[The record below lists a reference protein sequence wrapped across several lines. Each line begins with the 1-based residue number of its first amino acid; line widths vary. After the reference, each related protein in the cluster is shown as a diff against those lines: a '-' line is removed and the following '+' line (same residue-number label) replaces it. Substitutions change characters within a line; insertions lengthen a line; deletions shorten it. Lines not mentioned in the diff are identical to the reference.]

1 MKTFQNTISWFW
13 KEFLYEGHLQCLG
26 ALSVIFISS
35 VLLKIPFSWDIFLV
49 AYLIFYPVYIYNR
62 VRETTPDAL
71 TNSQR
76 TQHVINS
83 KKILWPLFWACA
95 IGALFLLVVL
105 SNFKGILFGMFI
117 FVFGILYTEFFKKL
131 TRYITGF
138 KNFYVAAVFA
148 LLVFF
153 PNLYYGSS
161 FPPWFWKEAGILVL
175 FIFLKNI
182 VWQIFLD
189 IKDIESDEQERL
201 RTFPILLER
210 EKILRLLPFLGLI
223 ATIPVFFL
231 PRLFLSLFLV
241 LPFNWHTYSLAKR
254 GNYNGYTIASFEM
267 IFWAIIL
274 FFVQK
279 LT

>member
-1 MKTFQNTISWFW
+1 MKTLQNTISWFW

-35 VLLKIPFSWDIFLV
+35 LVLKIPLSWDIFLV
-49 AYLIFYPVYIYNR
+49 TYLIFYPVYIYNR
-62 VRETTPDAL
+62 VRETTVDAL

-83 KKILWPLFWACA
+83 KKILWPLFWTCV
-95 IGALFLLVVL
+95 IGALFLLVAF
-105 SNFKGILFGMFI
+105 SNFKGILFGIFI

-131 TRYITGF
+131 TRYIMGF

-148 LLVFF
+148 LFVFF

-161 FPPWFWKEAGILVL
+161 FSPSFWKEAGILVL

-201 RTFPILLER
+201 RTFPILLR
-210 EKILRLLPFLGLI
+210 RKRIFCILPLLGI
-223 ATIPVFFL
+223 TATVPVFFL
-231 PRLFLSLFLV
+231 PHQFLSLFLV
-241 LPFNWHTYSLAKR
+241 LPFNWYTYSLAKK
-254 GNYNGYTIASFEM
+254 GSYNGYTLASFEM

-274 FFVQK
+274 LFVQK